1 MKQGCIWA
9 MLVFAVGVAG
19 AQSKEGQ
26 QRPVVDPSAPKPSG
40 PQRPVVDPGN
50 AAKAPSDAIVLFD
63 GKDNSHWRT
72 QDGQPSKCSAADG
85 VMSCRTGSGTIAS
98 TDKFK
103 SAQIH
108 LEFNIP
114 DMPDQHGQLKGNSGA
129 ILQGRYE
136 VQILD
141 SYQNPTYAD
150 GSCGA
155 LYGQSAPA
163 VNASR
168 RPGEWQT
175 YDIVFHAPR
184 CAPDG
189 TLAAPGTLTLLHNGV
204 LVQDHVPVQSRRGC
218 VEEGPLVLQ
227 DHSNFPNAPDTTM
240 RFRNIWMRPLP

>member
-1 MKQGCIWA
+1 
-9 MLVFAVGVAG
+9 MLVLAAGVAS
-19 AQSKEGQ
+19 AQNPDRP
-26 QRPVVDPSAPKPSG
+26 QRPVVDPAAPKPTG

-63 GKDNSHWRT
+63 GTDNSHWRT
-72 QDGQPSKCSAADG
+72 QDGKPSKCAVADA
-85 VMSCRTGSGTIAS
+85 VMSCRTGAGTIAS
-98 TDKFK
+98 TDKFQD
-103 SAQIH
+103 AQIH

-114 DMPDQHGQLKGNSGA
+114 NMPEQHGQLKGNSGA
-129 ILQGRYE
+129 ILQGLYE

-141 SYQNPTYAD
+141 SFENPTYAD

-168 RPGEWQT
+168 RPNEWQT

-189 TLAAPGTLTLLHNGV
+189 TVTAPGTLTLLHNGV
-204 LVQDHVPVQSRRGC
+204 LVQDHVPVQARRRC

-227 DHSNFPNAPDTTM
+227 DHSNFAGAPDTTM
-240 RFRNIWMRPLP
+240 RFRNIWMRRLTQ